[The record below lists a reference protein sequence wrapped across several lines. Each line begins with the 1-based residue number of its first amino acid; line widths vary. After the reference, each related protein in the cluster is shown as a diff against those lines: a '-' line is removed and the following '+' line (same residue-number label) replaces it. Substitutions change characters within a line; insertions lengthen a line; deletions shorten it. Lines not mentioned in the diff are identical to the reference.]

1 MKIYSFLI
9 FIIYIYYIKS
19 DNLFEIKKKKEKKK
33 LIPKSFNLTE
43 KLNKINNSYTNRDFI
58 KRKYKRLKKNL
69 LSKTLNVTRS
79 IMNNRLYLKNITRKR
94 KKFERLISKFD
105 YDDWIN
111 FEVNKFS
118 KEIIYQDID
127 ENINF
132 YFAFIIN
139 DSKEKIR
146 FTFKEPKKKDEK
158 GALYSIN
165 ENFFYKKYQTSKNG
179 TYKFIFNNKRNKKNL
194 KVSFALK
201 FKMKDENL
209 TEIDKIGNNINKI
222 NKYLNIIRAKENLI
236 NKIAKNH
243 VDVVNKHNKNIVI
256 YGTIEIF
263 VMIIILF
270 VQLFYIKGLVN
281 KF

>member
-1 MKIYSFLI
+1 MKIYSILI
-9 FIIYIYYIKS
+9 FIIYFFYINS

-43 KLNKINNSYTNRDFI
+43 KLNKINNSYPKKNVF
-58 KRKYKRLKKNL
+58 KRKFKRLKKDL
-69 LSKTLNVTRS
+69 ISKTLNVTRM
-79 IMNNRLYLKNITRKR
+79 ITNRINLKNVTRKR
-94 KKFERLISKFD
+94 KKFEKLISKFD

-118 KEIIYQDID
+118 KEIIYQEID

-132 YFAFIIN
+132 FFAFIIN

-146 FTFKEPKKKDEK
+146 FTFKEPQKKNEK
-158 GALYSIN
+158 GAFFSIN
-165 ENFFYKKYQTSKNG
+165 ENFFYKKYKTNKNG
-179 TYKFIFNNKRNKKNL
+179 TYKFIFNNRKNNKNL
-194 KVSFALK
+194 KISFALK
-201 FKMKDENL
+201 FKMKNENL
-209 TEIDKIGNNINKI
+209 TDIDKIGNNINKI